1 MRKIGKFT
9 VLKLD
14 APIDIAEIV
23 TMHYFKYSKDFH
35 FAGEKHDFWE
45 IAYVDQGEVGVVAE
59 KQGLILRQGEAIF
72 HKPNEYHNIWA
83 NNRFAN
89 VIILSFVCTSP
100 AMSFFEKKIM
110 PFNDEQKGILAKILA
125 TGERYFEEPLD
136 DVYQTKL
143 TPLRGSIPFGCGQI
157 IKNYMELLFISLIQ
171 ENSVQHRAKRA
182 TGTAKRQGENK
193 VVDVVIQY
201 LEDNIYNQISLE
213 DVLRE
218 ICFSK
223 SYITKLF
230 RDYNGV
236 SIMSHYM
243 DMKIEEAKKLL
254 SGYEL
259 SFTEVSEKLGFSS
272 IHHFSSMFK
281 KKTHMTPSEYRKTVE
296 ARAIR

>member
-9 VLKLD
+9 VLEFD
-14 APIDIAEIV
+14 VPIIIDGIV
-23 TMHYFKYSKDFH
+23 SMHYFKYSKDFH

-45 IAYVDQGEVGVVAE
+45 IAYVDQGEVGVLAE

-100 AMSFFEKKIM
+100 AMSFFENKIM
-110 PFNDEQKGILAKILA
+110 PFNDEQKSILAKLVS
-125 TGERYFEEPLD
+125 TGEVHFEEPMD
-136 DVYQTKL
+136 DIYLTKL
-143 TPLRGSIPFGCGQI
+143 TARRGGPFGCGQI

-171 ENSVQHRAKRA
+171 ENSVRHRATRA

-193 VVDVVIQY
+193 VVDVVQQY
-201 LEDNIYNQISLE
+201 LENNMYNHITLE

-218 ICFSK
+218 TCFSK

-236 SIMSHYM
+236 SIMGHYM

-254 SGYEL
+254 SEDEL
-259 SFTEVSEKLGFSS
+259 SLTEVSEKLGFSS
-272 IHHFSSMFK
+272 IHHFSSTFK
-281 KKTHMTPSEYRKTVE
+281 KKTRMTPWEYRKTVE

>member
-14 APIDIAEIV
+14 APIVIDEIV

-45 IAYVDQGEVGVVAE
+45 IAYVDQGEVGVLAE
-59 KQGLILRQGEAIF
+59 KQGLILKQGEAIF

-83 NNRFAN
+83 NNRFAD
-89 VIILSFVCTSP
+89 VIILSFVCKSP
-100 AMSFFEKKIM
+100 AMSFFENKIM
-110 PFNDEQKGILAKILA
+110 PFNDEQKSILAKLVSM
-125 TGERYFEEPLD
+125 GEIYLEEPLD

-143 TPLRGSIPFGCGQI
+143 TPQKSGPFGLGQM

-171 ENSVQHRAKRA
+171 ENSVQHRTTRA

-193 VVDVVIQY
+193 VVDVVLEY
-201 LEDNIYNQISLE
+201 LNNNVYHHITLD

-218 ICFSK
+218 TCFSK

-236 SIMSHYM
+236 SIMGHYM

-254 SGYEL
+254 CERKL
-259 SFTEVSEKLGFSS
+259 SFTEISEKLGFSS
-272 IHHFSSMFK
+272 IHHFSSTFK
-281 KKTHMTPSEYRKTVE
+281 KKTRMTPSEYRKTVE